1 MAVPAT
7 WQIARELALFAVV
20 KSHRLEI
27 EAALKMLIHAQR
39 AREFQWLAVQVGK
52 TKWPE
57 LEATSEQAD
66 GAEDATAFF
75 IAADGQ
81 RRRLAASLS
90 GTLKKIR
97 QDATRLRERNV
108 KIDVLIFVT
117 PVPITHLEISDWRQ
131 KIQTEFGH
139 DLHVISEA
147 ELVTVLEQPGNAW
160 LCQRYLGLDIAGEP
174 ELQQL
179 EGVAREAAHRI
190 LAGWKAEF
198 ECDLGLTIELTLVQE
213 SANSSGKG
221 KRPDASQFQLRLS
234 DAAMEVVERGRVILV
249 GPPGSG
255 KTFTLIQI
263 ADLLLRDPSAPVP
276 ILISLPGWGSNACAF
291 QKYVEQHL
299 VAYGLQPADFLRLRA
314 AGRIALLLN
323 GWNEISEDL
332 GTTTANN
339 QLQDFAVSNTSTPL
353 IISTRTTSLPPPLAR
368 AASIRVQPL
377 SWEQK
382 LAIIQRSGLRDPS
395 KLLHSLESN
404 PTLASVTE
412 TPLFLSAVIELAHND
427 GEELPATRYGILNCL
442 IERLE
447 QNAAASLAAK
457 PCEGFHRRYLEGIA
471 FEMTQAGVVVL
482 PGDAMLNVV
491 ANTAKGLQ
499 HDGHLASSSSSTA
512 ILQGLVKHHLLVL
525 SPSLG
530 GGYRFNHQQFQEWF
544 AAESLKELVVNIGKD
559 ARLGRIFEFQRDVLN
574 HPRWF
579 QPLAFTVE
587 RLGKG
592 NEGEHRLAAKLIEWA
607 QAVDLMLAS
616 ELAGIAGGNV
626 WPLVRDSLSPV
637 LRTWYARNSK
647 RHRRCALAAMLA
659 TGAADFSDIL
669 WPLLESDE
677 QTMRFTCRAWGP
689 FLFTSLGSE
698 FPQRFNRW
706 DEARRTTFVQEMG
719 LSLSQEHVSFAIGLS
734 QSETSVR
741 VKYSCLDLLTSAG
754 AYKSVVDTLETLSS
768 SGPLDSE
775 YLTLVRRLPNSY
787 RSSFNQ
793 RLEEALSTTEDPH
806 LRHAIVD
813 LLYAV
818 GTPNRIN
825 LGKTELDRLTA
836 IPGVVFRAEYWLHE
850 RSADKGKINVGPCV
864 AGYLDEVFGADPEWA
879 AQWLTDQLVRDQ
891 LWEEPFTKHLSRLAD
906 GSLEKVLSAVFDS
919 KHDVNTVHA
928 RADLLASS
936 GSSVIATGLLKHY
949 FVLKKQKESNQTLQP
964 TYDRFDAVR
973 NSIHKIP
980 FPCLVNAVLAETKH
994 HSDFEGLWGLVQI
1007 ILPGCPIS
1015 PKWRLQLSD
1024 LQRDALRELTVRLRG
1039 LKPNDWDGSN
1049 YFQASIAA
1057 LLGAVGR
1064 VEDIK
1069 LIETWIAEERHRLAE
1084 EDADWRAQV
1093 KAWETTGRK
1102 GRIPKPRM
1110 IRMSWNTWCEALAQ
1124 AGGPE
1129 SVAIL
1134 TKLLRV
1140 PEFLGDAAWSLV
1152 RLARAEH
1159 QELNTEFSYR
1169 PDYAQIYKRREEL
1182 AKSKVAEQPLVTRC
1196 ADAIHS
1202 AIQDSLP
1209 EIERSD
1215 FKISNRNLYEATNAL
1230 AQLDHLRALPIL
1242 LKISAD
1248 KNALWT
1254 VAKALHEL
1262 LLRGITLPGE
1272 QIADALE
1279 PFIQEHEKR
1288 PFGGNDNWHSV
1299 VECLAILLFSDN
1311 PKVGVERTRRLPE
1324 YRLKDYNVRE
1334 ILGLLAICHAPDAAE
1349 RLVELAVVPEIR
1361 ERYPHELCEAMSQ
1374 NVNSRAH
1381 QGLLK
1386 ILDQLANGTQNMVE
1400 PLGKAIAHA
1409 AKVDPNILEEVESRC
1424 KRVGFTSERSA
1435 LAIVLHELG
1444 TERAALALSDLIH
1457 DEIPVSYHMEQ
1468 LVEAVAENKVP
1479 AGSSSSYYLEPR
1491 RATGLRKRLYDI
1503 AMNDVTRRTSAL
1515 ELLAVIAECRL
1526 EHGQPV
1532 DEPIHPNFEA
1542 LGRGQFPWQIMK

>member
-1 MAVPAT
+1 
-7 WQIARELALFAVV
+7 
-20 KSHRLEI
+20 
-27 EAALKMLIHAQR
+27 MLIHAQR
-39 AREFQWLAVQVGK
+39 AREFQWLAVQIGK

-57 LEATSEQAD
+57 LEATLEQAD
-66 GAEDATAFF
+66 GGEDATAFF
-75 IAADGQ
+75 ITADGQ

-90 GTLKKIR
+90 GTLEKIR
-97 QDATRLRERNV
+97 ADATRLRERNV
-108 KIDVLIFVT
+108 KLDVLVFVT
-117 PVPITHLEISDWRQ
+117 PVPITHLVVSDWCQ
-131 KIQTEFGH
+131 KIKAEFGH
-139 DLHVISEA
+139 DLHLISLA
-147 ELVTVLEQPGNAW
+147 ELVALLEQPSNAW
-160 LCQRYLGLDIAGEP
+160 LCQRYLGLDFAGEP
-174 ELQQL
+174 ELPRL
-179 EGVAREAAHRI
+179 EAIAREAAHLI

-198 ECDLGLTIELTLVQE
+198 ECDLGLAIELTLIQE

-234 DAAMEVVERGRVILV
+234 DAAREVVERGRTILV

-255 KTFTLIQI
+255 KTFTLIQL
-263 ADLLLRDPSAPVP
+263 ADLLLKDASAPVP
-276 ILISLPGWGSNACAF
+276 ILISLPGWASQTYGF
-291 QKYVEQHL
+291 QAYVEQQL
-299 VAYGLQPADFLRLRA
+299 GAYGLQPANFFRLRA
-314 AGRIALLLN
+314 AGRVALLLN
-323 GWNEISEDL
+323 GWNEISEGF
-332 GTTTANN
+332 GTTTATS
-339 QLQDFAVSNTSTPL
+339 QLQDFAFSNASTPL
-353 IISTRTTSLPPPLAR
+353 IISTRTTSLSPPLAR

-382 LAIIQRSGLRDPS
+382 LAIIQRSGLQDPS

-412 TPLFLSAVIELAHND
+412 TPLFLAAVIELAQND
-427 GEELPATRYGILNCL
+427 GEELPTTRYGILNCL
-442 IERLE
+442 IGRLE
-447 QNAAASLAAK
+447 QSAAAALAAK

-471 FEMTQAGVVVL
+471 FEMTQAGIVVL
-482 PGDAMLNVV
+482 QGDAMLNVI

-499 HDGHLASSSSSTA
+499 RDGHLTSTSSSTA

-530 GGYRFNHQQFQEWF
+530 GRYRFNHQQFQEWF
-544 AAESLKELVVNIGKD
+544 AAESMKELVVNIGKD
-559 ARLGRIFEFQRDVLN
+559 ARPERIFEFQRDVLN

-592 NEGEHRLAAKLIEWA
+592 NESEHRLAAKLIEWA

-616 ELAGIAGGNV
+616 ELAGIAGTNV

-637 LRTWYARNSK
+637 LRTWYARNSE

-669 WPLLESDE
+669 WSLLESDE

-689 FLFTSLGSE
+689 FLFTSLGPE
-698 FPQRFNRW
+698 FPQRFNGW
-706 DEARRTTFVQEMG
+706 DEERRTTFVQEMG
-719 LSLSQEHVSFAIGLS
+719 LSLSQEHVAFAIGLS
-734 QSETSVR
+734 QSETSIQ
-741 VKYSCLDLLTSAG
+741 VKYACLDLLTSAG
-754 AYKSVVDTLETLSS
+754 AYKSVADALETLSS
-768 SGPLDSE
+768 SGPVDSE
-775 YLTLVRRLPNSY
+775 YLTVVRRLPNSY
-787 RSSFNQ
+787 RSPFSR
-793 RLEEALSTTEDPH
+793 RLEQALITTQDPH
-806 LRHAIVD
+806 LRHAIFD
-813 LLYAV
+813 LLHAV
-818 GTPNRIN
+818 GTTKRIN
-825 LGKTELDRLTA
+825 LMKAELDRLTV
-836 IPGVVFRAEYWLHE
+836 IPGVVFRAAYWLHE
-850 RSADKGKINVGPCV
+850 HSADKGKINVGPFV

-879 AQWLTDQLVRDQ
+879 AQWLTDQLVRGQ
-891 LWEEPFTKHLSRLAD
+891 LWEEAFTQHLSRLPD
-906 GSLEKVLSAVFDS
+906 GSLDKVLTAAFDS
-919 KHDVNTVHA
+919 KHNVNTVRA

-936 GSSVIATGLLKHY
+936 ASSVIATGLLKQY
-949 FVLKKQKESNQTLQP
+949 LVLKKQKESNQTLQP
-964 TYDRFDAVR
+964 TYDRFDAVW

-980 FPCLVNAVLAETKH
+980 FTCLVDTILAETKH
-994 HSDFEGLWGLVQI
+994 HSNFEGLWGLVTI
-1007 ILPGCPIS
+1007 ILPGCPIG

-1024 LQRDALRELTVRLRG
+1024 LQRDALREVAVRLRG
-1039 LKPNDWDGSN
+1039 VKPSNWDGSN

-1084 EDADWRAQV
+1084 EDADWRSQV

-1102 GRIPKPRM
+1102 GRVPKARM

-1134 TKLLRV
+1134 TTLLRI

-1152 RLARAEH
+1152 KLARAEH
-1159 QELNTEFSYR
+1159 QEFNTEFSYR

-1182 AKSKVAEQPLVTRC
+1182 AKSKVVEQSLVTRC

-1209 EIERSD
+1209 EIERSE

-1242 LKISAD
+1242 LKISVD
-1248 KNALWT
+1248 KNSLWT

-1262 LLRGITLPGE
+1262 LLRGVTLPGE

-1324 YRLKDYNVRE
+1324 YRLKDYDVRE
-1334 ILGLLAICHAPDAAE
+1334 ILGLLAVCRAPEAAE
-1349 RLVELAVVPEIR
+1349 RLAELAMAPEIR
-1361 ERYPHELCEAMSQ
+1361 ERYPHELFAAMSQ
-1374 NVNSRAH
+1374 NVNSQAH

-1386 ILDQLANGTQNMVE
+1386 MLDQLADGTQIMVE
-1400 PLGKAIAHA
+1400 PLGKAIAHV
-1409 AKVDPNILEEVESRC
+1409 AKKDTRILEEVESRC
-1424 KRVGFTSERSA
+1424 KRVNCATAQST
-1435 LAIVLHELG
+1435 LAKVLHELG
-1444 TERAALALSDLIH
+1444 TERAAMALCNLIH
-1457 DEIPVSYHMEQ
+1457 DKVRISHCMEQ

-1479 AGSSSSYYLEPR
+1479 AGISNSYYLKPR
-1491 RATGLRKRLYDI
+1491 TATALRKRLYEI
-1503 AMNDVTRRTSAL
+1503 AVHDLTRRASAL

-1532 DEPIHPNFEA
+1532 DEPIHPEVEA
-1542 LGRGQFPWQIMK
+1542 LTRGQLPWQVLN